1 VLGKIPTAWLQLK
14 HEKLRFFVAL
24 SGISFAVVLIFMQL
38 GLRAALFDS
47 GVALHR
53 SLKGDIF
60 LISVRSTSL
69 IAMDSFSERYLNRTL
84 ALTEVESINPIYLGF
99 AQWKNPQTKNS
110 WRSIYVIGY
119 DLSSSVFNLPGVD
132 ENKEKLKL
140 PNVVLFDSASRS
152 EFGPVV
158 DMFGRNGLVSTE
170 IGDRGPGNRKI
181 AVEGLFRLGTSFGA
195 DGNLITSN
203 LNFLRIFTIRPSGY
217 INIGLIKLK
226 PGYDIDITANKLR
239 KFLTSDV
246 QILTKEEFINKELQY
261 WDTTTPIGFVFFLG
275 VVLGLIVGVIIVYQI
290 LYNNVSEHLS
300 EYATLK
306 AIGYNQAYLRNV
318 VFQESLILAFL
329 GYIPGFLITLG
340 MYKIAKDA
348 TLLPVKMEIGRAVI
362 VLILTFVMCLV
373 SGAIA
378 IGKLQDADPAD
389 IF

>member
-14 HEKLRFFVAL
+14 HEKLRFLVAL

-99 AQWKNPQTKNS
+99 AQWKNPQTRNS

-226 PGYDIDITANKLR
+226 PGYDID
-239 KFLTSDV
+239 V
-246 QILTKEEFINKELQY
+246 TKEEFINKELQY

-362 VLILTFVMCLV
+362 VLILTFAMCLV

>member
-1 VLGKIPTAWLQLK
+1 MIGKIPTAWLQLK
-14 HEKLRFFVAL
+14 HEKLRFLVAL

-69 IAMDSFSERYLNRTL
+69 IAMDSFSERYLDRTL
-84 ALTEVESINPIYLGF
+84 ALAEVESINPIYLGF

-140 PNVVLFDSASRS
+140 PNVVLFDAASRS

-158 DMFGRNGLVSTE
+158 DMFKRNGIVSTE

-181 AVEGLFRLGTSFGA
+181 SVEGLFRLGTSFGA

-203 LNFLRIFTIRPSGY
+203 LNFLRIFTIRPEGF

-226 PGYDIDITANKLR
+226 PGYDIDLTANKL
-239 KFLTSDV
+239 KQFLSSDV
-246 QILTKEEFINKELQY
+246 RILTKEEFINRELQY

-318 VFQESLILAFL
+318 VFQESLILAFF

-348 TLLPVKMEIGRAVI
+348 TLLPVKMEIGRAII
-362 VLILTFVMCLV
+362 VLILTFTMCLV

>member
-1 VLGKIPTAWLQLK
+1 VFGKIQTAWLQLK
-14 HEKLRFFVAL
+14 HEKLRFLVAI
-24 SGISFAVVLIFMQL
+24 SGISFAVVLIFIQL
-38 GLRAALFDS
+38 GFRAALFDS

-60 LISVRSTSL
+60 LISARSTSL
-69 IAMDSFSERYLNRTL
+69 IAMDSFSVRYLNRTL
-84 ALTEVESINPIYLGF
+84 ALAEVESVNPIYVGF
-99 AQWKNPQTKNS
+99 AQWKNPQTRNS

-152 EFGPVV
+152 EIGPVV
-158 DMFGRNGLVSTE
+158 DMFRRNGLVSTE
-170 IGDRGPGNRKI
+170 ISDRGPGNRKI
-181 AVEGLFRLGTSFGA
+181 AVEGLFRLGTSFGS

-226 PGYDIDITANKLR
+226 PGYDIDTTANKLR

-246 QILTKEEFINKELQY
+246 KILTKEEFINQELQY
-261 WDTTTPIGFVFFLG
+261 WDKTTPIGFIFFLG
-275 VVLGLIVGVIIVYQI
+275 VFLGLIVGVIIVYQI
-290 LYNNVSEHLS
+290 LYNNVAEHLS

-306 AIGYNQAYLRNV
+306 AIGYDRAYLRNV

-329 GYIPGFLITLG
+329 GYIPGFFITLG
-340 MYKIAKDA
+340 MYKVAKDA
-348 TLLPVKMEIGRAVI
+348 TLLPIEMEIGRAII
-362 VLILTFVMCLV
+362 VLIMTFTMCLV